1 MKKFNIFIFSI
12 FSIIFCVEK
21 RRNLDNNQS
30 EIRLVIQGSEGAS
43 TILMSGDDPSEVLVN
58 GLTDSNC
65 SKTCHLPEGENNVT
79 LIFSGQLS
87 TCDTMFYG
95 LTNILEIDLSDFD
108 FSKVTSI
115 NNMFR
120 DCSYLKK
127 INFGNINTSSLE
139 NMEFAFAYCSSLTS
153 IDLSNFDTSNVNKAN
168 NMFFGCE
175 GLKYLDLS
183 NFNTSK
189 FTTIQNMFNGC
200 VALIYLNL
208 SSFKLSSSVDVSTAF
223 YGKSG
228 KTQYCVRDTNTANI
242 LSDIISN
249 CSDTCFQENSKL
261 DLINNTCTLSC
272 LDNGF
277 DYEYNNICYK
287 ECPKGTLVNGNK
299 CEDNKC
305 KDESQNIIECLDKTP
320 QEYYLDSSDELYK
333 KCFQN
338 CKFCYGPGNE
348 TINNCIECNTNYT
361 FLNGSLDNTTC
372 YKICE
377 YYDYFDENNIYHCT
391 ENCQSEYSKLILDKK
406 RCIKECKNDGIYL
419 YEYNNIC
426 YDNCP
431 SGSYSLNQNDKYLC
445 LNTAPDGYYLDLTE
459 KIFKQCYSTCSKCDK
474 GGDAQNNNCIE
485 CKLNYIFL
493 YNPLNISNCYSK
505 CDFYYY
511 FDEFNNYRCT
521 ENDNCPEQYSK
532 LIVDENKC
540 IKECKNDDIYKY
552 EYNNKCY
559 STCPEKTSYSE
570 INETCIDDMSNI
582 YKCSNNNDSLV
593 SLCNMKDIKN
603 NTEIYNIIRDF
614 ILQEYSSDSEK
625 SQVIEGQ
632 DDIIYQITTGKNEL
646 ELLNGNISED
656 YNLSIIDLGECETIL
671 REAYNI
677 EEGDFI
683 IYLKQQ
689 KISDKASEQDFQLEV
704 FEPYNKTKL
713 NLSLCSGININLY
726 SKIELN
732 PDTEALSEQIE
743 KFGYNM
749 FDINDRF
756 YQDICTPY
764 KSLNNTD
771 VLISDRI
778 GYIYNNNDTQCQDNC
793 QFSEYF
799 FDSEYIKCICNVDGI
814 NQDNEKKQ
822 ENFKPKKIYESF
834 VDVLKYS
841 NYKILKCSKLVFNKK
856 IFTKNVGNII
866 ILVFFAFYLTTL
878 IIYIIKGLSPLKN
891 KLLEIMDEET
901 KEIDFKE
908 DEKNEIKIYDN
919 KNNSHL
925 SSSKKNICESQ
936 VSLSK
941 PKKNKNKN
949 KIKKKKGIP
958 LKTVTNPNKKKILKR
973 PKLKDKDKI
982 DDKKV
987 RINTEVDAKKNTKF
1001 KDTNS
1006 VSVVKIKRNIKDKDK
1021 PNQSILPLTEKKEEN
1036 EQKELDDFELNELE
1050 YEEAIKY
1057 DKRNFIRIYF
1067 SFLKREHRIIFTFF
1081 ICNDYNLN
1089 YIKYIRFI
1097 FLFAT
1102 DMTMNIIFFSDK
1114 SMHKLF
1120 LDYGK
1125 YNFIQQVPQIIYS
1138 TIVSQIIELFLCF
1151 LSLTDTHIY
1160 QIKKLKPFDQ
1170 NSAEVAKIFRCI
1182 KIKLCCFFIFIVL
1195 FLGFYW
1201 YMVTSFCS
1209 VYENTQKVFI
1219 KDSLFSF
1226 LLSIIYSFILY
1237 LIPSAFRLCAIRN
1250 EKGELKCLYKFSE
1263 IIPFF

>member
-1 MKKFNIFIFSI
+1 MKKFNIFNIFIFSI

-30 EIRLVIQGSEGAS
+30 EIRLVIQGSQGAS
-43 TILMSGDDPSEVLVN
+43 TILKSGDDPSEVLVN

-65 SKTCHLPEGENNVT
+65 LKTCYLPEGENNVT
-79 LIFSGQLS
+79 LRFSGQLS
-87 TCDTMFYG
+87 TCDTMFNG

-139 NMEFAFAYCSSLTS
+139 NMEYAFAYCSSLTS
-153 IDLSNFDTSNVNKAN
+153 LDLSNFDTSNVNKAN

-200 VALIYLNL
+200 DALIYLNL
-208 SSFKLSSSVDVSTAF
+208 SSFKLNSSVDVSNAF

-348 TINNCIECNTNYT
+348 TINNCIECKNNYN
-361 FLNGSLDNTTC
+361 FLNNSIDNTTC
-372 YKICE
+372 YKKCE
-377 YYDYFDENNIYHCT
+377 YYDYFDESNIYHCT

-521 ENDNCPEQYSK
+521 EKYNCPEEYSK

-689 KISDKASEQDFQLEV
+689 K
-704 FEPYNKTKL
+704 
-713 NLSLCSGININLY
+713 
-726 SKIELN
+726 
-732 PDTEALSEQIE
+732 
-743 KFGYNM
+743 
-749 FDINDRF
+749 
-756 YQDICTPY
+756 TPFIY
-764 KSLNNTD
+764 K
-771 VLISDRI
+771 
-778 GYIYNNNDTQCQDNC
+778 
-793 QFSEYF
+793 
-799 FDSEYIKCICNVDGI
+799 K
-814 NQDNEKKQ
+814 
-822 ENFKPKKIYESF
+822 
-834 VDVLKYS
+834 
-841 NYKILKCSKLVFNKK
+841 
-856 IFTKNVGNII
+856 
-866 ILVFFAFYLTTL
+866 
-878 IIYIIKGLSPLKN
+878 
-891 KLLEIMDEET
+891 
-901 KEIDFKE
+901 
-908 DEKNEIKIYDN
+908 
-919 KNNSHL
+919 
-925 SSSKKNICESQ
+925 
-936 VSLSK
+936 
-941 PKKNKNKN
+941 
-949 KIKKKKGIP
+949 
-958 LKTVTNPNKKKILKR
+958 
-973 PKLKDKDKI
+973 
-982 DDKKV
+982 
-987 RINTEVDAKKNTKF
+987 
-1001 KDTNS
+1001 
-1006 VSVVKIKRNIKDKDK
+1006 
-1021 PNQSILPLTEKKEEN
+1021 
-1036 EQKELDDFELNELE
+1036 
-1050 YEEAIKY
+1050 
-1057 DKRNFIRIYF
+1057 
-1067 SFLKREHRIIFTFF
+1067 
-1081 ICNDYNLN
+1081 
-1089 YIKYIRFI
+1089 
-1097 FLFAT
+1097 
-1102 DMTMNIIFFSDK
+1102 
-1114 SMHKLF
+1114 
-1120 LDYGK
+1120 
-1125 YNFIQQVPQIIYS
+1125 
-1138 TIVSQIIELFLCF
+1138 
-1151 LSLTDTHIY
+1151 
-1160 QIKKLKPFDQ
+1160 
-1170 NSAEVAKIFRCI
+1170 
-1182 KIKLCCFFIFIVL
+1182 
-1195 FLGFYW
+1195 
-1201 YMVTSFCS
+1201 
-1209 VYENTQKVFI
+1209 
-1219 KDSLFSF
+1219 
-1226 LLSIIYSFILY
+1226 
-1237 LIPSAFRLCAIRN
+1237 
-1250 EKGELKCLYKFSE
+1250 
-1263 IIPFF
+1263 